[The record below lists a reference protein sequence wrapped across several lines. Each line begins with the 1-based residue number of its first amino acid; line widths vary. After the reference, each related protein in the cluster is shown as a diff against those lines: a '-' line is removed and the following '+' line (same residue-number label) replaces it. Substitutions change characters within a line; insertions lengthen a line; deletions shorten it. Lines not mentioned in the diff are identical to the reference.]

1 VELPLRRIDYA
12 EAMARYGSDKPD
24 LRYGLE
30 LVDVSATLAQTEF
43 KVFRGTIDG
52 GGAVKGINCGKR
64 EIPRKELDGLISQAQ
79 ELGAKGLV
87 WAFCTENGTSW
98 RSPTA
103 KFLTTE
109 ELTAINERL
118 GASDGDLLIL
128 VADDLDT
135 ANSVLGGMR
144 TRLAAQ
150 WDLIPTEGP
159 AAHSLCW
166 VVKWPMFSWDADA
179 RRWDAIH
186 HPFTA
191 PEGELDDSDPGAA
204 LTQAY
209 DMAWNGVEIGGGS
222 IRISDPQLQER
233 VFSLLG
239 ISHEEAEARFGFLLE
254 ALRYGAPPHGGIAYG
269 IDRIAALAVGTDS
282 IRDVIAFPK
291 TASGG
296 DPLTG
301 APAPVDAGQLRE
313 VGIVSLATP
322 PAATPTVVE
331 MPTEDHEPPHVAG
344 GGQSHH
350 TVEGD
355 GGPGGPAPD
364 DAPAAKGGS
373 S

>member
-1 VELPLRRIDYA
+1 
-12 EAMARYGSDKPD
+12 
-24 LRYGLE
+24 
-30 LVDVSATLAQTEF
+30 
-43 KVFRGTIDG
+43 VFRGTIDG

-64 EIPRKELDGLISQAQ
+64 EIPRKELDGLITQAQ

-87 WAFCTENGTSW
+87 WAFCEENGTSW

-118 GASDGDLLIL
+118 GAADGDLLIL
-128 VADDLDT
+128 VADDVDT
-135 ANSVLGGMR
+135 TNAVLGGMR

-150 WDLIPTEGP
+150 WGLIPTEGP
-159 AAHSLCW
+159 GAHSLCW
-166 VVKWPMFSWDADA
+166 VVNWPMFSWDEDA

-191 PEGELDDSDPGAA
+191 PAGELDDSDPGSA

-222 IRISDPQLQER
+222 IRISDPRLQER

-239 ISHEEAEARFGFLLE
+239 ISAEEAEARFGFLLE

-269 IDRIAALAVGTDS
+269 VDRIAALAVGTDS

-313 VGIVSLATP
+313 VGIVSIATP

-331 MPTEDHEPPHVAG
+331 MPGDEHDPPHVAG

-355 GGPGGPAPD
+355 GGPGGPAP
-364 DAPAAKGGS
+364 AKDGS